1 MIRFVLMLKIY
12 SVSLLIFIAISVPAQ
27 NNFYALKRNIEQKIL
42 YSQHREALD
51 LINDQREDYTFSHR
65 SELDILK
72 LECLNEL
79 GLTDEAFAL
88 SQNILDESTIS
99 PEIRMR
105 THLQRALIYEVGLN
119 PKNCKRELDIAEN
132 IFRQHPSLKAH
143 CYTYFL
149 VRKGSYHRIFGD
161 QDKAVKLARE
171 AEKYAALVDDKKHGA
186 VMNMFLGLTLNA
198 QPTLAEKHFQKA
210 LELYKNYGNISGVAA
225 MYNNLTRFHLERDN
239 TQLAEKYADSAIAI
253 VPKVEIYSLNA
264 NTYRLKSQIA
274 ENQNRYAEALKNF
287 KLANEWTQRNT
298 EEFREIKV
306 KELDL
311 MYNTERQRLKQ
322 AELQTNMKTTKR
334 WNNMLILCTIS
345 LVLFVAMLMYFLRL
359 ISKNK
364 QRIEIQKQSIFEK
377 NEVLKKNVEEK
388 QFLVRELNHR
398 VKNNLSVILSLVRF
412 QRDETN
418 DEKYRNKFEQL
429 YSRIKTISLAHH
441 LFSYSMNNFENSLI
455 NTRAFTQNIIKSQE
469 AGYPHEISV
478 ETKVEEFSLPVDQG
492 LPYGLILNELFTN
505 SLKHAVPPNGEPL
518 TITVNLLQKE
528 DHVLMEYV
536 DNGTTFFQKEN
547 HKSLGRF
554 LIDTM
559 VEQLNGEC
567 SREQSLYRVVFPI
580 VK

>member
-12 SVSLLIFIAISVPAQ
+12 SLSLLMFIAIIVPAQ
-27 NNFYALKRNIEQKIL
+27 NNFSALKRNIEQKIL
-42 YSQHREALD
+42 YSQHREALE
-51 LINDQREDYTFSHR
+51 LINNQRQNYTTSYR
-65 SELDILK
+65 NELDVLK
-72 LECLNEL
+72 LECINEL

-88 SQNILDESTIS
+88 SQIVLEEPTLS
-99 PEIRMR
+99 PQLKLR

-119 PKNCKRELDIAEN
+119 AKNCKRELHVADN
-132 IFRQHPSLKAH
+132 IFREHPSLKPH

-149 VRKGSYHRIFGD
+149 IRKGSYHRMFG
-161 QDKAVKLARE
+161 KKEEAIKLARE
-171 AEKYAALVDDKKHGA
+171 AEANAALMDDKKHGA
-186 VMNMFLGLTLNA
+186 VMNMFLGLTLDD
-198 QPTLAEKHFQKA
+198 QPKYVEKHFQKA
-210 LELYKNYGNISGVAA
+210 LQLYKEYGNISGIAA
-225 MYNNLTRFHLERDN
+225 MYNNLTKFYLEHKN
-239 TQLAEKYADSAIAI
+239 PQLAEQYVDSAIAI

-264 NTYRLKSQIA
+264 NAYQLKSQIA
-274 ENQNRYAEALKNF
+274 ENQNRYAEALKNY
-287 KLANEWTQRNT
+287 KLANEWIQKNT

-306 KELDL
+306 KELEL
-311 MYNTERQRLKQ
+311 MYNTESQKMRQ
-322 AELQTNMKTTKR
+322 AELQTNMTTTKR
-334 WNNMLILCTIS
+334 WNNMLILCTVTLI
-345 LVLFVAMLMYFLRL
+345 LFAAILIYFLRM

-412 QRDETN
+412 QRDETG

-455 NTRAFTQNIIKSQE
+455 NTTTFTQNIIKSQE

-478 ETKVEEFSLPVDQG
+478 ETKIEEFSLPVDQG

-505 SLKHAVPPNGEPL
+505 SLKHAVPPSTEPL
-518 TITVNLLQKE
+518 KITVNLLQKE
-528 DHVLMEYV
+528 DHVLMEYC
-536 DNGTTFFQKEN
+536 DNGTSFFQKEN

-567 SREQSLYRVVFPI
+567 SREQSLYRVVFPL